1 MNPDDQPRSARNRVT
16 VNAIIEAGVVEDP
29 SISRQSLDESVG
41 HGASVMIGMDKS
53 DNQRQRADDM
63 QLADDVRLNVPKPG
77 CRFSA
82 AVTVGMNHISR
93 QRGRYTRCPDVVE
106 QRARAVNDCRTIRQ
120 LTEKGAAVDIRVA
133 EQNNLE
139 R

>member
-1 MNPDDQPRSARNRVT
+1 
-16 VNAIIEAGVVEDP
+16 
-29 SISRQSLDESVG
+29 
-41 HGASVMIGMDKS
+41 MIGMDKS

-120 LTEKGAAVDIRVA
+120 LAEKGAAVDIRVA
-133 EQNNLE
+133 GQNNLE